1 MNKGT
6 SDMFGDGTNS
16 LNILYAA
23 GLSTGQH
30 QSENQLQNEQLCST
44 FFSDSNK
51 FALHELKNNLFMR

>member
-1 MNKGT
+1 
-6 SDMFGDGTNS
+6 MFGDETNS

-44 FFSDSNK
+44 FSVIQI
-51 FALHELKNNLFMR
+51 NLLSMN